1 MMTGPPAD
9 APVMSRGLRRISAWV
24 GRFGALRSTLAATLV
39 ACAASVGLTWGW
51 LTLSGHPT
59 MGNALWISM
68 LVPVPLS
75 LAFGGVSFYLLV
87 ALERARSRVQELA
100 MADPLTG
107 LGNRRRFVAAAKRE
121 LDLAARYRQPLA
133 IMLLDVDHFK
143 LINDSHGHHV
153 GDLVLVEVGRRCQ
166 QTVRTSDLLARWG
179 GEEFIVLL
187 PNTPVEQ
194 AQQLA
199 ERMRQAVS
207 ATAQAQVRERA
218 VLVTVSVGVA
228 GTSVGQPAR
237 LDDLIRLADLE
248 LYKAKHAGRD
258 RVSRAGRVA
267 AAFAGPLVHNS
278 QPARL

>member
-1 MMTGPPAD
+1 MTGPLAD
-9 APVMSRGLRRISAWV
+9 TPVMSRGLQRVSAWV
-24 GRFGALRSTLAATLV
+24 GRLGAFRATLAVTLV
-39 ACAASVGLTWGW
+39 ACAASVGLTWLW
-51 LTLSGHPT
+51 LILSGHPT

-258 RVSRAGRVA
+258 RVSMAGMVA

>member
-1 MMTGPPAD
+1 MTGPLAD
-9 APVMSRGLRRISAWV
+9 TPVMSRGLQRVSAWV
-24 GRFGALRSTLAATLV
+24 GRFGAFRATLAATLV
-39 ACAASVGLTWGW
+39 ACAASVGLTWLW
-51 LTLSGHPT
+51 LILSGHSA

-121 LDLAARYRQPLA
+121 LDLAARHRQPLA
-133 IMLLDVDHFK
+133 VMLLDVDHFK
-143 LINDSHGHHV
+143 LINDTHGHQV

-199 ERMRQAVS
+199 ERMRHAVS
-207 ATAQAQVRERA
+207 ATAQVQVRERA
-218 VLVTVSVGVA
+218 VRVTVSVGVA

-258 RVSRAGRVA
+258 RVSMTGIVA
-267 AAFAGPLVHNS
+267 AAIAGTMVQNS